1 MAIDVFSRYAWA
13 APIKNKGGA
22 AVTEA
27 FQALTAGERYPRS
40 VQTDKGKEF
49 LNKTFQDHLKSRDI
63 EFFTGENNDIKASLV
78 ECLNRSLKEK
88 FLLFYTQADI
98 LLPRRTG

>member
-1 MAIDVFSRYAWA
+1 MDMQALASLNDGFRYVLTAINVFSRYAWA

-27 FQALTAGERYPRS
+27 FQELTAGERYPRS

-63 EFFTGENNDIKASLV
+63 EFFTGENDDIKATSGWWSV
-78 ECLNRSLKEK
+78 
-88 FLLFYTQADI
+88 
-98 LLPRRTG
+98 